1 MRAGASRKIQ
11 DMEAAIKNRQ
21 TTSRQKASGNNDL
34 NKSAQPVLRVKN
46 RGGAPKGNR
55 NALKHGLRS
64 AALIAFRR
72 RIRLH
77 IAKVRMHIALA
88 LAADA
93 LRGEAVLGGGE
104 PAFGFDVIGG
114 GSESVKRHVAVH
126 AFELARLDQIGLVPD
141 ADLAVIAHAADELRP
156 GGEML
161 AFPVMRIGEQF

>member
-1 MRAGASRKIQ
+1 M
-11 DMEAAIKNRQ
+11 
-21 TTSRQKASGNNDL
+21 
-34 NKSAQPVLRVKN
+34 LRVKN

-104 PAFGFDVIGG
+104 PAGRGNVGAR
-114 GSESVKRHVAVH
+114 GSDSEQRHVAVD
-126 AFELARLDQIGLVPD
+126 AFRFAGLD
-141 ADLAVIAHAADELRP
+141 
-156 GGEML
+156 
-161 AFPVMRIGEQF
+161 